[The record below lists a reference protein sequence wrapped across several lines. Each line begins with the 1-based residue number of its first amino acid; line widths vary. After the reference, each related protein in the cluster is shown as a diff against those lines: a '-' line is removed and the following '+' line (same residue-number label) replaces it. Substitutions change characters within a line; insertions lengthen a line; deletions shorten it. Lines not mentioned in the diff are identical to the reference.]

1 MNEIISTLKIFYS
14 FVARKKFWF
23 IVFIAITIFYGTLY
37 SILPYFYKLFVDG
50 LENFNYLTLVKILI
64 FYVLVRLVAL
74 LSSSL
79 SFYVGDILSFDAAI
93 SARRT
98 VFKHIQD
105 LDFAYHASKS
115 TGSLI
120 SAIKRGDGAMW
131 ELFHAIHHRFSEVL
145 IGFAVMIYFLG
156 RIDPRIAIFSFVS
169 FVLAIFLTKRLVKIN
184 IDARKRHNEE
194 EDKVSAII
202 VDNLV
207 NFETVKLFSKE
218 NWELKRLETAFI
230 DWLKYGWKFVNT
242 FRLIDISVGS
252 LINLS
257 IFLVLFFGLTLLKT
271 TKLTTGEFILILG
284 FVNSFYPRL
293 FDLVWSFRDVGKSY
307 TDLQKYFEILKS
319 EVEIKDPEKP
329 IYLPKVDGEI
339 VFRNVSFSYEKNKRE
354 AVKNINLNIR
364 LGQSVAF
371 VGRSGSGKTTLI
383 KLLMRFYD
391 LDQGKILIDKTD
403 ITKFTKSYL
412 RSFIGIVPQEP
423 VLFNNTIGYNIGYG
437 KEKQSKGVIIAAAKI
452 ANLHDFI
459 ETLPKKYAT
468 HVGERGIKLS
478 GGQKQRLAIA
488 RMVLSD
494 PDIIIFDEAT
504 SQLDSENEKLIQEA
518 LWKVTKNKTTIIIA
532 HRLSTARKADK
543 IVVMEEGKIVETGSH
558 NALINKDKSLYK
570 YFWELQTNTV

>member
-1 MNEIISTLKIFYS
+1 MNIIKILKTFYF
-14 FVARKKFWF
+14 FVTRKKSNF
-23 IVFIAITIFYGTLY
+23 IIFLVFTLV
-37 SILPYFYKLFVDG
+37 SRVSFSVLPYFYKLFVDG
-50 LENFNYLTLVKILI
+50 LGNLDYSSLLRILI
-64 FYVLVRLVAL
+64 LFIALRFFAL
-74 LSSSL
+74 LTRSL
-79 SFYVGDILSFDAAI
+79 SFYLGDILSFDAGI
-93 SARRT
+93 NARVT

-105 LDFAYHASKS
+105 LDFIFHSNKS

-120 SAIKRGDGAMW
+120 SGIKRGDGAMW

-145 IGFAVMIYFLG
+145 VGFIVMIYFLG
-156 RIDPRIAIFSFVS
+156 GIDIKIALFSVIS
-169 FVLAIFLTKRLVKIN
+169 FLAGTLITYYLVKIN
-184 IDARKRHNEE
+184 MEARKRHNEE
-194 EDKVSAII
+194 EDKISAII

-218 NWELKRLETAFI
+218 DWELRRLKNGFV
-230 DWLKYGWKFVNT
+230 DWLAYGWKFVNT
-242 FRLIDISVGS
+242 FRLIDISIGS
-252 LINLS
+252 LVNLS
-257 IFLVLFFGLTLLKT
+257 IFLVLFWGLSRFNQRN
-271 TKLTTGEFILILG
+271 LTPGDFILILG

-452 ANLHDFI
+452 A
-459 ETLPKKYAT
+459 
-468 HVGERGIKLS
+468 
-478 GGQKQRLAIA
+478 
-488 RMVLSD
+488 
-494 PDIIIFDEAT
+494 
-504 SQLDSENEKLIQEA
+504 
-518 LWKVTKNKTTIIIA
+518 
-532 HRLSTARKADK
+532 
-543 IVVMEEGKIVETGSH
+543 
-558 NALINKDKSLYK
+558 
-570 YFWELQTNTV
+570 

>member
-518 LWKVTKNKTTIIIA
+518 LWRVTKNKTTIIIA